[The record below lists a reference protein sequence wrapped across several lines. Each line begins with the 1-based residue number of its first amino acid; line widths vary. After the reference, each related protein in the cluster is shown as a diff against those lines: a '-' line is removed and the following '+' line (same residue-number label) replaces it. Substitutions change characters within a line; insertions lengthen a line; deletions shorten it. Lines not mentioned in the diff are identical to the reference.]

1 MVSPIVSVFGAN
13 VFQHLVAVGAAFGP
27 AGAFIS
33 PLSIYIALA
42 LALNGAS
49 EQQRRESVSRIQASD
64 VCVSPHGVTMSRLAL
79 LLPWCPMGPVCSSGR
94 PLTPPC
100 CVRLVS

>member
-1 MVSPIVSVFGAN
+1 MGLPIVSVFGEN

-49 EQQRRESVSRIQASD
+49 ECI
-64 VCVSPHGVTMSRLAL
+64 
-79 LLPWCPMGPVCSSGR
+79 
-94 PLTPPC
+94 
-100 CVRLVS
+100 